1 MFNLFKK
8 DSKKDANCCN
18 VVIKEVEENNEIK
31 EESKNCCSA
40 ETETKNCR

>member
-8 DSKKDANCCN
+8 DSMKDANCCN
-18 VVIKEVEENNEIK
+18 VVIKEVEENK

-40 ETETKNCR
+40 ETEKEKL